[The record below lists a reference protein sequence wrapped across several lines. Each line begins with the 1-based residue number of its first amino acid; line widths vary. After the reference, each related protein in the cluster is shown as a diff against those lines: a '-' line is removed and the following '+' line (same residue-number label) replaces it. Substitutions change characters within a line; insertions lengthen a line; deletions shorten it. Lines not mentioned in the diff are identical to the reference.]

1 MSYTLICDKRS
12 LGHVNLC
19 NSDGECQ
26 DYRKKLPQY
35 CAHISKYAK
44 QGDLDGANIFW
55 LLHHLAKSS
64 KSKAQGVKAVEI
76 ASNSEGSVVCSWSV
90 IEPCDNSQYQYNEVE
105 YKAGEVKPV
114 PTITNKIKIKKWI
127 YHPDLP
133 C

>member
-1 MSYTLICDKRS
+1 MSYILICDKRS

-26 DYRKKLPQY
+26 DYRKKLPQD

-55 LLHHLAKSS
+55 LFHHLAKSS

-90 IEPCDNSQYQYNEVE
+90 IEPCDNSQNQYDEVE
-105 YKAGEVKPV
+105 YKAGQVKPV
-114 PTITNKIKIKKWI
+114 PTITKSK
-127 YHPDLP
+127 
-133 C
+133 